1 MPPKRGKSAASGAG
15 AAGGKTWESGLFS
28 APLEEDEWKVSL
40 SLVVGNQ
47 TKDEAHLKA
56 LSLAVQVPLRKL
68 FSVVTWEGI
77 LTQINEFGVAKA
89 KKPKD
94 GPMFSEVTEVAKAI
108 LDSGEELP
116 LPLIAK
122 LLKFQLLFV
131 KQKDLQRRAAEK
143 KAAEER
149 EKAKAKSV
157 SPGKEKPGRQKSA
170 PKGGK
175 GKKKEPEAPPV
186 KVDTKLKR
194 RDEEDAANK
203 YIDDEPDDGPHY
215 YIIVLGFQQPQLVP
229 MMAELGIFISNVIR
243 VSSENY
249 EALPSQEESV
259 IEPDAKPEVLEAE
272 KERIAKRE
280 KEKKNLEVFWKYLE
294 PILNNGKPGS
304 KLFDVAILSYQVK
317 EDILPEDWNKNEML
331 MAFGTAIFEDIACL
345 IYDCLDWRR
354 QHQNYLS
361 KMQLIPVPLVS
372 KEKAP
377 PVVAEP
383 SPTPVGKKK
392 AHVDDSVIPVEPE
405 MPPLTSE
412 VDMRYYSDLMDSV
425 PQECVS
431 VHLVLHCMLEQVIAS
446 EENLLP
452 PSQVLLEPRENG
464 LDHTLAD
471 HIICSA
477 LSLGLSEAEK
487 RRLFE
492 EFKLQDQCQKEAQS
506 DQPFLL
512 NYHNTLEQRM
522 HCLQLTAASTPEK
535 VRLASPIILSVL
547 FQEQEGFDPMKAEEE
562 MLKRLPTSQFL
573 SFPQFVLGSR
583 EKRLARIHELMQHCT
598 SGNTERQ
605 SYRDRFLFFF
615 FFCRPVVI
623 VLLQWF
629 SEGPEAT
636 GVLHPAVPTFR
647 RKRPPGDLPE
657 EVSIE
662 AHSDREVHVRTPEEE
677 VLLLQG
683 YRLEFLFRLVQYT
696 SPPEA
701 KFSLD
706 KEALIRLE
714 LNTLV
719 QKQVISPSNPEVT
732 PELIS
737 SLFLVP
743 KKDSESMSWLEVE
756 RAFKQF
762 VFESMTLARVNES
775 GQLEEAELPLHEGL
789 KTAYIPWDDPAHF
802 AKEMKNLFSE
812 TAMDEHSKVHF
823 ECPVTASENDTDSA
837 ENVELDR
844 DHLSSFHNRSSKLLD
859 DKESLHKQK
868 VLEIHLE
875 DIKATQQR
883 SLEDWYF
890 AEHFDQ
896 QTLIQVFEKAAQEYR
911 CIDTY
916 YHALDNS
923 LLLVFHN
930 PMNQQH
936 QCQESWDIALHCDV
950 GFRNYLEKVA
960 DSICDWVQNE
970 EILYQ
975 AEKLVKE
982 QEALKLGSVG
992 TESRNESKPTTPINK
1007 KKDKS
1012 ASPKKSGSSRA
1023 GSKAETSSDV
1033 QAEKNRSPFVRE
1045 GSLKAWKEDQERLQE
1060 EEKSKKEKK
1069 EGKGKPGDKKKD
1081 SKEKAGSRPSTVHK
1095 KMAQQKEEPEK
1106 PPETPIQIQEIPSP
1120 APEEKPKLIGYNMG
1134 DNLIQVSGHIH
1145 SLFPVD
1151 GGIIRVESTHFEQ
1164 DVVKEK
1170 KKAISK
1176 FGSFSA
1182 TLENGLHLA
1191 FSAYGP
1197 TGNEPKDQED
1207 LVLIAM
1213 LNIPSVR
1220 IPTPMPAPTSSPS
1233 PGKKGKSPGGKS
1245 PKSVKAGRGKGAL
1258 SSPSTLEEPPKQE
1271 EIKVDPEP
1279 TVEIPQEPTPEFP
1292 NFQSLTVSS
1301 PDGLLVTFFSERS
1314 IGLLGDYPVG
1324 DHRILVRQ
1332 NSSFRT
1338 SCSKTSEYA
1347 LNELSRV
1354 FTSQGTVVKYM
1365 ADGSSQVLFSDG
1377 AVSVSPDSGPVSQ
1390 PQQLPVVSPIPGTP
1404 ACQVSVPAIAH
1415 RESKDL
1421 ITDSVTKKG
1430 KITAKSSAIPPKT
1443 ETADLTNLDLQ
1454 AMNTSS
1460 PVVQAGTWITT
1471 TPSGLRVATRG
1482 DEKLDVNGVLA
1493 YKAVDPV
1500 SGTVMITRED
1510 KVLTVLRTDGTI
1522 TVDHADGTR
1531 ITTFYQEVECIVA
1544 SSDQEETGEPP
1555 GTVRKKVKC
1564 IRFECLGFA
1573 TIIMNEED
1581 STCVAVFGDRTTIVA
1596 EPKGSYQVF
1605 PPGLGCLSVDQEGS
1619 ASYTPESSIF
1629 AAQPG
1634 SYIMRHNAEV
1644 ICETMD
1650 PVGNL
1655 FQVMVDGKT
1664 SVVLPSAEQE
1674 GEEKKDAEPP
1684 QPVIP
1689 IIECPLTYGEHAPRF
1704 FIVHANGTGTE
1715 LLRDKEV
1722 ETYLLKSQCDPATAV
1737 LKEPVSE
1744 YPGVLGIT
1752 VLQPCA
1758 EDPGSMW
1765 LIKKEVDNIV
1775 PPNLHSRS
1783 WDNFPPVEKKTPG
1796 PKFGTNMA
1804 KGLDIEMQPL
1814 TEPAIPVLK
1823 CPKIL
1828 QVRQLIHYELIG
1840 NELRRKMQLSLKQY
1854 IDHILKKEQQL
1865 NEMMTKEPRTEE
1877 EKIHASDLLKLVL
1890 SFPDPV
1896 ERIGDLDTMNNQ
1908 VDITSMYEQH
1918 LASVFE
1924 TLPETAQYTKST
1936 ENLEQVSGREQK
1948 EASQWIDKAI
1958 EYRQEIHEVKEC
1970 QMALR
1975 NRIIPPYFESE
1986 LGRAFLLLQV
1996 IYLVLFIS
2004 VLPAVPDVESLA
2016 SELPSLS
2023 KVEQTPSETDSD
2035 LTSTAAETSTA
2046 DLTLKRVPEN
2056 NNLIPS
2062 AADKKPA
2069 TLKKLAKRMEKQ
2081 AESRVAERIS
2091 GGYDIT
2097 VTRAL
2102 LLDVLG
2108 QPRKHQVKLP
2118 SSILSCKP
2126 LVIPNEKFIAVEE
2139 PVQRKINTVSIAGP
2153 RAAGLLMDPPQG
2165 FEVFPPEVDFGV
2177 LREGYTYSVLVK
2189 VKNVGVDLCRF
2200 RVKQPPA
2207 CIGLRVLYRPGPVA
2221 AGMNVVLE
2229 IELYAMAIGL
2239 KGSEGAGHIA
2249 YDIEIQAETET
2260 LFLPVIAN
2268 ILLLLNSSPLVL
2280 LSCVNIITSN
2290 QISCN
2295 LFLTETIFENRSLDY
2310 PQGGPALGVHLIS
2323 TVPSSRLGI
2332 IRPHRSPHTYSANS
2346 APVSECRASTEE
2358 TNPGTPNISFRCM
2371 QKI

>member
-522 HCLQLTAASTPEK
+522 HCLQE
-535 VRLASPIILSVL
+535 
-547 FQEQEGFDPMKAEEE
+547 
-562 MLKRLPTSQFL
+562 
-573 SFPQFVLGSR
+573 
-583 EKRLARIHELMQHCT
+583 
-598 SGNTERQ
+598 
-605 SYRDRFLFFF
+605 
-615 FFCRPVVI
+615 
-623 VLLQWF
+623 
-629 SEGPEAT
+629 
-636 GVLHPAVPTFR
+636 
-647 RKRPPGDLPE
+647 
-657 EVSIE
+657 
-662 AHSDREVHVRTPEEE
+662 
-677 VLLLQG
+677 
-683 YRLEFLFRLVQYT
+683 
-696 SPPEA
+696 
-701 KFSLD
+701 
-706 KEALIRLE
+706 
-714 LNTLV
+714 
-719 QKQVISPSNPEVT
+719 
-732 PELIS
+732 
-737 SLFLVP
+737 
-743 KKDSESMSWLEVE
+743 ESMSWLEVE

-1164 DVVKEK
+1164 GSLLIEVVVKKDRHQFYIHIVDPEKESEREKNSADLEKEAELKTDPAELEKEAERNSLTDPQKEAERKSESADLEKAGESKPDSAELKKDVEEKRDPSDPEAAVGGKGDPALEKPTTEQPEKEDVVKEK

-1596 EPKGSYQVF
+1596 EPKGSYQWTLFTQVF

-1996 IYLVLFIS
+1996 
-2004 VLPAVPDVESLA
+2004 PDVESLA

-2081 AESRVAERIS
+2081 VHS
-2091 GGYDIT
+2091 GGRTSAEEDQHCLHC
-2097 VTRAL
+2097 RSQSRWFA
-2102 LLDVLG
+2102 DG
-2108 QPRKHQVKLP
+2108 
-2118 SSILSCKP
+2118 SS
-2126 LVIPNEKFIAVEE
+2126 
-2139 PVQRKINTVSIAGP
+2139 
-2153 RAAGLLMDPPQG
+2153 QG

-2260 LFLPVIAN
+2260 LFLPVIAT
-2268 ILLLLNSSPLVL
+2268 V
-2280 LSCVNIITSN
+2280 
-2290 QISCN
+2290 
-2295 LFLTETIFENRSLDY
+2295 LTETIFENRSLDY

>member
-1 MPPKRGKSAASGAG
+1 K
-15 AAGGKTWESGLFS
+15 
-28 APLEEDEWKVSL
+28 DEWKVSL

-143 KAAEER
+143 KVCEAAEER

-377 PVVAEP
+377 PVVAENVQYP

-522 HCLQLTAASTPEK
+522 HCLQVTP
-535 VRLASPIILSVL
+535 IC
-547 FQEQEGFDPMKAEEE
+547 QH
-562 MLKRLPTSQFL
+562 
-573 SFPQFVLGSR
+573 PQVPL
-583 EKRLARIHELMQHCT
+583 I
-598 SGNTERQ
+598 
-605 SYRDRFLFFF
+605 
-615 FFCRPVVI
+615 VI
-623 VLLQWF
+623 VF
-629 SEGPEAT
+629 YCIS
-636 GVLHPAVPTFR
+636 
-647 RKRPPGDLPE
+647 PPY
-657 EVSIE
+657 SSTIE
-662 AHSDREVHVRTPEEE
+662 AATVTTMVFF
-677 VLLLQG
+677 V
-683 YRLEFLFRLVQYT
+683 
-696 SPPEA
+696 PP
-701 KFSLD
+701 
-706 KEALIRLE
+706 
-714 LNTLV
+714 
-719 QKQVISPSNPEVT
+719 P
-732 PELIS
+732 
-737 SLFLVP
+737 
-743 KKDSESMSWLEVE
+743 SESMSWLEVE

-802 AKEMKNLFSE
+802 AKEMEQQLSKMGGRMITLSGPVEISGSLIFLQIPWKIQGFS
-812 TAMDEHSKVHF
+812 SV
-823 ECPVTASENDTDSA
+823 SA
-837 ENVELDR
+837 EGSPSKGDQPRQWEGGKRALSPGTLELTNTCNSIA
-844 DHLSSFHNRSSKLLD
+844 SSVHESPFHHTDYRSIKGVLFTPQ
-859 DKESLHKQK
+859 ESLHKQK

-1120 APEEKPKLIGYNMG
+1120 APEEKPKYNLIGYNMG

-1164 DVVKEK
+1164 GSLLIEVVVKKDRHQFYIHIVDPEKESEREKNSADLEKEAEKEAERKSESADLEKADVVKEK

-1245 PKSVKAGRGKGAL
+1245 PKSVKAGRGN
-1258 SSPSTLEEPPKQE
+1258 TLEEPPKQE
-1271 EIKVDPEP
+1271 EVDPEP

-1314 IGLLGDYPVG
+1314 IDEHGLLGDYPVG

-1421 ITDSVTKKG
+1421 ITDSVTKKVCSKG

-1890 SFPDPV
+1890 GFPKMSVLSASPV
-1896 ERIGDLDTMNNQ
+1896 LNVS

-2004 VLPAVPDVESLA
+2004 VLPAPFFSHEQEMCKTFSQSVSNQVPDVESLA

-2035 LTSTAAETSTA
+2035 LTSTAAETSTGN
-2046 DLTLKRVPEN
+2046 LTCSGDIPEAANSFNGGTVPVFM
-2056 NNLIPS
+2056 
-2062 AADKKPA
+2062 A
-2069 TLKKLAKRMEKQ
+2069 
-2081 AESRVAERIS
+2081 
-2091 GGYDIT
+2091 
-2097 VTRAL
+2097 
-2102 LLDVLG
+2102 
-2108 QPRKHQVKLP
+2108 
-2118 SSILSCKP
+2118 ILSPVTAVYAIFKTR
-2126 LVIPNEKFIAVEE
+2126 EKKIKGHSKTAPRPFIAVEE

-2260 LFLPVIAN
+2260 LFLPDLIRV
-2268 ILLLLNSSPLVL
+2268 
-2280 LSCVNIITSN
+2280 
-2290 QISCN
+2290 
-2295 LFLTETIFENRSLDY
+2295 LTETIFENRSLDY

-2332 IRPHRSPHTYSANS
+2332 IRPHRSPH
-2346 APVSECRASTEE
+2346 
-2358 TNPGTPNISFRCM
+2358 
-2371 QKI
+2371 